1 MSFQWPLL
9 LPLLAI
15 VPLSVAGYV
24 VLERRRAKYAVRFTN
39 LDVLAAVID
48 ERRAWRR
55 WLPPVLFFMA
65 LAAALLALTRPEVTV
80 AAHRE
85 KASVILTIDS
95 SGSMFAKDV
104 PPTRLAA
111 AQEAVRR
118 FLDKLPARYRVGV
131 VTFST
136 EAQVVAPLTRDR
148 QVVRDA
154 VDYLYPGRGT
164 AIGDAL
170 ARSVELAK
178 GAVGRALGET
188 DVTPTDETAEDDS
201 ERPATVILLLSDG
214 AQTAGILEPLEGA
227 QRASTAKIPIYTVA
241 LGTPEGTVTF
251 DRYGV
256 SRTILVPPDPVTL
269 EQIAEDTDGEFYAA
283 ASGARLNEVYERLGS
298 QIGRYN
304 TKREVTDVLAAAGA
318 ALLLGAGLLAG
329 LWFPRFP

>member
-1 MSFQWPLL
+1 VSFQWPFL
-9 LPLLAI
+9 LPLLVI
-15 VPLSVAGYV
+15 VPLSVAGFV
-24 VLERRRAKYAVRFTN
+24 ALERRRAKYAVRFTN
-39 LDVLAAVID
+39 LEVLASVVD

-85 KASVILTIDS
+85 NASVVLTIDS

-111 AQEAVRR
+111 AQAAVRR
-118 FLDKLPARYRVGV
+118 FLDNLPARYRVGV
-131 VTFST
+131 VTFSS

-170 ARSVELAK
+170 ARSVELAEQ
-178 GAVGRALGET
+178 ARGRAIGET
-188 DVTPTDETAEDDS
+188 DVAPAEEPADDDAEQPTA
-201 ERPATVILLLSDG
+201 ILLLSDG
-214 AQTAGILEPLEGA
+214 AQTAGILQPFEGA
-227 QRASTAKIPIYTVA
+227 QLATTAKIPVYTVA
-241 LGTPEGTVTF
+241 LGTPDGQVTF

-269 EQIAEDTDGEFYAA
+269 EQIAEDTNGEFYAA

-304 TKREVTDVLAAAGA
+304 TQREVTDVFAAAGA
-318 ALLLGAGLLAG
+318 VLLLGAGLLG
-329 LWFPRFP
+329 GIWFPRLP

>member
-15 VPLSVAGYV
+15 VPLAVAGYV
-24 VLERRRAKYAVRFTN
+24 ILERRRARYAVRFTN
-39 LDVLAAVID
+39 LEVLAGVV
-48 ERRAWRR
+48 EESRAWRR

-65 LAAALLALTRPEVTV
+65 LAASLLALTRPEVTV

-111 AQEAVRR
+111 AQEAVRL

-131 VTFST
+131 VTFSS
-136 EAQVVAPLTRDR
+136 EAQVVAPLTQDR

-170 ARSVELAK
+170 ARSVQLAQ
-178 GAVGRALGET
+178 GASERALGET
-188 DVTPTDETAEDDS
+188 DVVPAEEPSDDP
-201 ERPATVILLLSDG
+201 ERPATAILLLSDG
-214 AQTAGILEPLEGA
+214 AQTAGILQPFEGA
-227 QRASTAKIPIYTVA
+227 QRATTAKIPVYTVA

-251 DRYGV
+251 DRYGS

-269 EQIAEDTDGEFYAA
+269 EQIADDT
-283 ASGARLNEVYERLGS
+283 
-298 QIGRYN
+298 
-304 TKREVTDVLAAAGA
+304 
-318 ALLLGAGLLAG
+318 
-329 LWFPRFP
+329 